1 MMSLQVMMAT
11 RTGMFSAALFLFLSQ
26 TKPQE
31 NLSAQR
37 PHASIFNMYV
47 LLTILGQSLVH
58 LIFLG
63 LAVYGAKSHMEEGA
77 ELPPKDADF
86 EPNIINTVAYTVGML
101 IQVRRWFLHENGM
114 RLQLIP
120 ASGSN
125 VLIRC
130 FFFSSPT
137 LKKNCK

>member
-1 MMSLQVMMAT
+1 MALVCI
-11 RTGMFSAALFLFLSQ
+11 GMFSAALFLFLSQ

-58 LIFLG
+58 LVFLG
-63 LAVYGAKSHMEEGA
+63 LSVYGAKMFMEEGA

-86 EPNIINTVAYTVGML
+86 EPNIVNTVAYTVGML
-101 IQVRRWFLHENGM
+101 IQVRGQKAIFCMKMESILIWFFE
-114 RLQLIP
+114 RVFYIP
-120 ASGSN
+120 
-125 VLIRC
+125 L
-130 FFFSSPT
+130 FFFSSYE
-137 LKKNCK
+137 